1 MVHDLMYKFNKIAG
15 FGNAKEIIQ
24 CFKKAL
30 HLSNTIDMIFM
41 KVSTAF
47 IFREEQYEHG
57 LVMF

>member
-1 MVHDLMYKFNKIAG
+1 MYKFNKIAG